1 MLMLLG
7 DVKDPFQH
15 KTFNDSTTKL
25 HTFHCIFFS
34 YNKFHMCSIWYF
46 GQTGLDVLIYPLHF
60 HIPPQR
66 ILSILQQSP

>member
-34 YNKFHMCSIWYF
+34 YNKFICAAFGISGKLDFMFWYIHY
-46 GQTGLDVLIYPLHF
+46 TSTYLLKEY
-60 HIPPQR
+60 
-66 ILSILQQSP
+66 